1 MCCPRSLS
9 WVCCVSPQERVYAA
23 LDAGVICTVG
33 MVANGSPR
41 VIPTGYVRLGDY
53 VYLHGKVTNCV
64 WVRHGSRFRDM

>member
-1 MCCPRSLS
+1 M
-9 WVCCVSPQERVYAA
+9 YAA